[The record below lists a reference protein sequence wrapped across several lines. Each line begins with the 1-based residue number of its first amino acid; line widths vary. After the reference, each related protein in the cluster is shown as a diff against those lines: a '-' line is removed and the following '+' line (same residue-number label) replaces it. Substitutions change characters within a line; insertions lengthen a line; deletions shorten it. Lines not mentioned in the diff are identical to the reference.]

1 MILSILIIIAIAILG
16 GLAESKRRG
25 VSAVSTGILYVFF
38 MGLKIVLLIA
48 FGGMALII
56 AWGGIQ
62 WLIGKF

>member
-1 MILSILIIIAIAILG
+1 MILSILVIIAIAILG

-38 MGLKIVLLIA
+38 MGLKIVLFIA
-48 FGGMALII
+48 FGGMALIL
-56 AWGGIQ
+56 AWGGVQ